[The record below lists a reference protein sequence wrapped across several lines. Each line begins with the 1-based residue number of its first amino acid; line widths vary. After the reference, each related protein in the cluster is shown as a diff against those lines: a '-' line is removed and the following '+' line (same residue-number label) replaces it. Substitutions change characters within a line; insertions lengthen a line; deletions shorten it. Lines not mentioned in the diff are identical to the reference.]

1 MGRYFIQASSLIGLR
16 ELAERQGADLAAA
29 MQAVGL
35 RMDLLRKPEERIPFE
50 MLCALHEHGAQ
61 PWNLPDYGLRLAS
74 YHQLNILGVVGLATK
89 MARTLRGAIHAL
101 SDNMVIH
108 SDALVAALDEK
119 DGVATVWLDTHP
131 TSVPT
136 RQYLLVSLGTA
147 RSVIEQAG
155 NIGLKLIE
163 VSFRHEGDGVR
174 SAAEAFFGCPVRFNA
189 ERNALYFD
197 AAVLDRPIPR
207 GDIAYHAI
215 IERYLTTAHHE
226 LGGRIAETVR
236 KEIARQMEFGRCTLE
251 SVAQRLRIE
260 PRSLQRQ
267 LKQDGSGFRDLMDDW
282 RRERALSL
290 VTRTRLP
297 LMEVTLALGY
307 SDQSIFSRAFQRWYG
322 QSPLAY
328 RLKDAAM
335 VAALRHG
342 RARPEMAH
350 GLR

>member
-1 MGRYFIQASSLIGLR
+1 MGRYFIRASSLIGLR

-29 MQAVGL
+29 MQSVGL
-35 RMDLLRKPEERIPFE
+35 RMDLLRKPDERISFE
-50 MLCALHEHGAQ
+50 TVCALFEHCAQ
-61 PWNLPDYGLRLAS
+61 VWNLPDFGLRLAN
-74 YHQLNILGVVGLATK
+74 YHHLNILGVVGLATK
-89 MARTLRGAIHAL
+89 MEGTLRGAVNTIIANL
-101 SDNMVIH
+101 VIH
-108 SDALVAALDEK
+108 SDAKIAALDER
-119 DGVATVWLDTHP
+119 DGVATVTLETHP
-131 TSVPT
+131 TTAYT
-136 RQYLLVSLGTA
+136 RQYMLASLGTA

-155 NIGLKLIE
+155 NAGLKLIE
-163 VSFRHEGDGVR
+163 VSLRHEAGGVQA
-174 SAAEAFFGCPVRFNA
+174 AAEAFFGCPVRFNA

-197 AAVLDRPIPR
+197 AAVLDRPTQR
-207 GDIAYHAI
+207 SDTAYHAI
-215 IERYLTTAHHE
+215 IDRYLTTLHHE
-226 LGGRIAETVR
+226 LGGGVAETVR